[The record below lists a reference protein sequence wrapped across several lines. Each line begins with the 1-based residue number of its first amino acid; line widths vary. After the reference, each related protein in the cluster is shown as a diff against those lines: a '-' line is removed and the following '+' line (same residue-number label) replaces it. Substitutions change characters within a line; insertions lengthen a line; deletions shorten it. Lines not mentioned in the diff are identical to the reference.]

1 MGWLSI
7 MEPDSVKKILNIPP
21 HVSII
26 AYMTVGY
33 PVEFPETPLL
43 EAVGWRQR
51 EALKNVVF
59 NNGWN
64 EPYVTDD
71 AESVDSTQ
79 PEQRP
84 PTPSILNLHPI
95 AKRTSPNP
103 KEVLEDWNPSPYK
116 CVRFNKPTDPP

>member
-7 MEPDSVKKILNIPP
+7 MEPDSVKRILNIPP

-64 EPYVTDD
+64 
-71 AESVDSTQ
+71 
-79 PEQRP
+79 
-84 PTPSILNLHPI
+84 
-95 AKRTSPNP
+95 SPM
-103 KEVLEDWNPSPYK
+103 
-116 CVRFNKPTDPP
+116 